1 MISENVI
8 FKASIGLSGT
18 TWSKSAPQGIFQFDE
33 SHVVWREESDPLG
46 AVSKVIE
53 VEINPGQA
61 GT

>member
-1 MISENVI
+1 MISKNII
-8 FKASIGLSGT
+8 FKASIGLSCST
-18 TWSKSAPQGIFQFDE
+18 EASLQGIVQFLE
-33 SHVVWREESDPLG
+33 SHVVWRKECDPLG